1 MVQHRLAVCE
11 SFNSVYIVLNKS
23 NHFIS
28 KVFIGNNGHRKHG
41 YEIKKKNVLMILN
54 YGENTQNSFSTIPY
68 QTEMKIKSPYK
79 SYFI

>member
-41 YEIKKKNVLMILN
+41 YEIKKKKR
-54 YGENTQNSFSTIPY
+54 THD
-68 QTEMKIKSPYK
+68 TELWRKYSKFFLHYPISNRDED
-79 SYFI
+79 